1 MNSATIKLPI
11 DIEELQAL
19 LRSNGVVKAI
29 VFGSY
34 ARGEAT
40 AGSDL
45 DLLVTLSPGKT
56 YLDLG
61 NLQYQQERKIP
72 NGVDIT
78 TRLNRHFAPFIDKD
92 LIEVL

>member
-61 NLQYQQERKIP
+61 NLQYQLERKIP

-78 TRLNRHFAPFIDKD
+78 TRLNRHFAPYIEKD